1 MISLESKVNPHA
13 LGFTKVRFWS
23 SGNQLPAIRVIARVL
38 ADPVESDLEVL
49 VKQFGINNVLES
61 WKQLQERGEVTESVI
76 PLVNQMLNK
85 LIDE

>member
-1 MISLESKVNPHA
+1 MIDLESKVNPHT

-61 WKQLQERGEVTESVI
+61 WKLLQERGEVTGSVI
-76 PLVNQMLNK
+76 PIVNQILK
-85 LIDE
+85 RLIGE